1 MIEGDRKIATTLD
14 DVIKETHPTSCI
26 LVSDGAEDEF
36 VVPII
41 QSRIPVASIRRVIVN
56 QMPNLEGTYYILK
69 KFFDDPKISR
79 VVFVPLGLAMLLYAV
94 AYILGYPG
102 TATIIVIGVIGMYL
116 LYKGFG
122 LDEFIH
128 SIINALQA
136 SMSRG
141 KFSFVTYSTTIV
153 LTVIG
158 FTIGFFT
165 VLNYYASDNSLGV
178 LLYVMSF
185 IYGAIFW
192 LIIAGLVTSVG
203 IIIDVYINERENLV
217 KVIVF
222 PFFVTAIG
230 IILYGASA
238 FILAIS
244 SVTGF
249 PISAASGGT
258 YIMYSTLFGL
268 ACAIAGVVIQFVIA
282 KRQTEIQKES
292 IIETI

>member
-1 MIEGDRKIATTLD
+1 
-14 DVIKETHPTSCI
+14 
-26 LVSDGAEDEF
+26 
-36 VVPII
+36 
-41 QSRIPVASIRRVIVN
+41 
-56 QMPNLEGTYYILK
+56 
-69 KFFDDPKISR
+69 
-79 VVFVPLGLAMLLYAV
+79 
-94 AYILGYPG
+94 
-102 TATIIVIGVIGMYL
+102 
-116 LYKGFG
+116 
-122 LDEFIH
+122 
-128 SIINALQA
+128 
-136 SMSRG
+136 
-141 KFSFVTYSTTIV
+141 
-153 LTVIG
+153 VIG

-165 VLNYYASDNSLGV
+165 VLNYYAADNSLGV

-192 LIIAGLVTSVG
+192 LIIAGLVTSIG

-249 PISAASGGT
+249 PISAAAGGT
-258 YIMYSTLFGL
+258 YILYSTLLGL
-268 ACAIAGVVIQFVIA
+268 ACAIAGVIIQFVMS
-282 KRQTEIQKES
+282 KRQAETQKEA